1 MIYVSWSLITGLRV
15 IYAAV
20 QVVELFQI
28 LSCQA
33 FFNVIGLLWHTHVF
47 NWNSRTASFAYFC
60 WVLFLFRLL
69 CWHPLSLIELIIS
82 LKTVETAAKE
92 STETCHCWFLA
103 SMQLPQLYLL
113 SWLDFTYRLLSYI
126 RTCITFL
133 IVLLNQ
139 SNFIL
144 FFVFLIKSL
153 ELKITTFRI
162 LLVTAAT
169 ETLLLIQFRQACNHS
184 IEQFQLTSET
194 LLGIIMIH

>member
-1 MIYVSWSLITGLRV
+1 
-15 IYAAV
+15 
-20 QVVELFQI
+20 
-28 LSCQA
+28 
-33 FFNVIGLLWHTHVF
+33 
-47 NWNSRTASFAYFC
+47 
-60 WVLFLFRLL
+60 
-69 CWHPLSLIELIIS
+69 
-82 LKTVETAAKE
+82 
-92 STETCHCWFLA
+92 
-103 SMQLPQLYLL
+103 MQLPQLYLL